1 MRCIQLTEV
10 DAERIFPFFFCTKKR
25 LTTNP
30 RDGGRKGISSMAP
43 FSRREATSMSS
54 DCRRGSPAKG
64 STSDPSGTKGV
75 VETRRVGRH
84 PPQPAAAERTS
95 LALPSRREGSVAV
108 CPRPPD
114 DRGPGQLEKES
125 MQEEGLAPGTLGQK
139 PPPLPPHG
147 DSLVHLA
154 LPLQGVRA
162 GAFPRTAMPAGER
175 LSALGWSRLER
186 RHPALLPLETSRGL
200 RAGGGCLA
208 WPPPARPQSFLDSA
222 VVAEEKRGRRRATY
236 QGRHHHLGQR

>member
-1 MRCIQLTEV
+1 
-10 DAERIFPFFFCTKKR
+10 
-25 LTTNP
+25 
-30 RDGGRKGISSMAP
+30 
-43 FSRREATSMSS
+43 
-54 DCRRGSPAKG
+54 
-64 STSDPSGTKGV
+64 
-75 VETRRVGRH
+75 VGRN
-84 PPQPAAAERTS
+84 PPRPAAAKRTT
-95 LALPSRREGSVAV
+95 LALPSGREGSVAD

-114 DRGPGQLEKES
+114 DRGPGQHEREL

-154 LPLQGVRA
+154 LPFLGEKARA
-162 GAFPRTAMPAGER
+162 LPHTAMPAGER
-175 LSALGWSRLER
+175 LSALGWRRLKR
-186 RHPALLPLETSRGL
+186 RLPALLPLVMSRGP

-222 VVAEEKRGRRRATY
+222 AVAEEKRGRRRATY